1 MHASSSGNASSTSTR
16 LALGLLNFTTC
27 AGLNHLPSHHTPSN
41 RLCQVCKFLFF
52 YVKQMFGYGKVR
64 YRSLGKNENRLAL
77 LLGFANLLRA
87 ESCMV

>member
-1 MHASSSGNASSTSTR
+1 MSRITIQDLECYVLVGLFRGPLARDELERLMEECKSSVRAKVE
-16 LALGLLNFTTC
+16 
-27 AGLNHLPSHHTPSN
+27 H
-41 RLCQVCKFLFF
+41 LFF
-52 YVKQMFGYGKVR
+52 YVKQMFSYGKVR

>member
-1 MHASSSGNASSTSTR
+1 M
-16 LALGLLNFTTC
+16 LN
-27 AGLNHLPSHHTPSN
+27 S
-41 RLCQVCKFLFF
+41 LFF

-64 YRSLGKNENRLAL
+64 YRSLGKNENRLSL